1 MPRLFF
7 VRTQINFRAH
17 EKIFLCAQNFFGGP
31 TEIFRRAH
39 ESFSASALRQIFLRI
54 GLRSRPDKA
63 YDVRPPFIVDEA

>member
-7 VRTQINFRAH
+7 VRTQINLRAH
-17 EKIFLCAQNFFGGP
+17 EKIFLFAQKFICVRK
-31 TEIFRRAH
+31 EIFRRAH